1 MQADYLPAE
10 PKRKPIVSK
19 VMFKILFARLQ
30 HYVNHE
36 LLDVQA
42 GFKKGRGTKDQIA
55 DICWITEK
63 TRKFQKNIYFY
74 FIDYTK
80 GFDYVDH
87 DKLWS
92 S

>member
-1 MQADYLPAE
+1 ML
-10 PKRKPIVSK
+10 
-19 VMFKILFARLQ
+19 KILFARLQ

-42 GFKKGRGTKDQIA
+42 GFKKGRGTKVQIA
-55 DICWITEK
+55 DICCITEK

-80 GFDYVDH
+80 GLTVWIIINCGALLLLLLLSRFSRVR
-87 DKLWS
+87 LCATP
-92 S
+92 